1 MNAAQRTP
9 LIGAFPKLFIPL
21 LVVIPGLVALV
32 TVKGFGTGS
41 ADIQQY
47 NNAIPAVIAE
57 YLPNGMLGVAITGL
71 LAAFMAG
78 VAANVSAFNTVV
90 TYDLY
95 QDYVRDDADDAHY
108 IRFGRIV
115 TVVGVAISIATA
127 FIAKGYEN
135 IMNYVQLLF
144 SYFNAPLFATFI
156 IGMFWKRATP
166 WGGFAG
172 LVSGTFGAFMT
183 HQLYSRGTIDF
194 PSPLAAD
201 FWGAIVAFVA
211 DAVVTVVV
219 SLATQPKPV
228 EELDGLVWGMEA
240 KREKESRRDRLWWR
254 NPRLLGGVAI
264 ALVVVLNIIF
274 I

>member
-1 MNAAQRTP
+1 
-9 LIGAFPKLFIPL
+9 
-21 LVVIPGLVALV
+21 
-32 TVKGFGTGS
+32 
-41 ADIQQY
+41 
-47 NNAIPAVIAE
+47 
-57 YLPNGMLGVAITGL
+57 LGI
-71 LAAFMAG
+71 
-78 VAANVSAFNTVV
+78 
-90 TYDLY
+90 
-95 QDYVRDDADDAHY
+95 
-108 IRFGRIV
+108 
-115 TVVGVAISIATA
+115 AISIATA

-183 HQLYSRGTIDF
+183 HQLYSRGTIDI
-194 PSPLAAD
+194 PSPIAAD

-219 SLATQPKPV
+219 SLLTQPKPV

-254 NPRLLGGVAI
+254 NPRLLGGVALAI
-264 ALVVVLNIIF
+264 VVILNIIF